1 MANQNFF
8 PPLESRTSRSIAGP
22 LRMSIQGDPNM
33 TGMTKTVEE
42 MLSRLENNSK
52 SELNLVRALAEAI
65 RRVDDQ
71 MLHELRNLSLQHELR
86 RETILDELQTLAT
99 RLCHLPARPTPSA
112 IRAAIVQPALA
123 QKRANA
129 ETVESGEEL
138 PSTGADWRQAT
149 KNIQDDLDLAFS
161 VSPPP
166 RH

>member
-1 MANQNFF
+1 
-8 PPLESRTSRSIAGP
+8 
-22 LRMSIQGDPNM
+22 M

-52 SELNLVRALAEAI
+52 SELSLVRALAEAI

-86 RETILDELQTLAT
+86 RESILDELQTLAT
-99 RLCHLPARPTPSA
+99 RLCHLPARPTPAA
-112 IRAAIVQPALA
+112 IRAAIDQPALA

-129 ETVESGEEL
+129 ETVDAGDVMSNG
-138 PSTGADWRQAT
+138 TGADWRQAAQ
-149 KNIQDDLDLAFS
+149 NIQDDLDFAFS
-161 VSPPP
+161 ASPPP

>member
-1 MANQNFF
+1 
-8 PPLESRTSRSIAGP
+8 
-22 LRMSIQGDPNM
+22 M

-52 SELNLVRALAEAI
+52 SELSLVRALAEAI

-86 RETILDELQTLAT
+86 RESILDELQTLAT

-112 IRAAIVQPALA
+112 IRAAIDQPALA

-129 ETVESGEEL
+129 ETVDAGDVMSNG
-138 PSTGADWRQAT
+138 TGADWRQAAQ
-149 KNIQDDLDLAFS
+149 NIQDDLDFAFS
-161 VSPPP
+161 ASPPP

>member
-1 MANQNFF
+1 
-8 PPLESRTSRSIAGP
+8 
-22 LRMSIQGDPNM
+22 M

-42 MLSRLENNSK
+42 MLSRLDTNSK
-52 SELNLVRALAEAI
+52 SELSLVRALAEAI

-86 RETILDELQTLAT
+86 RESILDELQTLAT

-112 IRAAIVQPALA
+112 IRAAIDQPALA

-129 ETVESGEEL
+129 ETVDAGDVMNNG
-138 PSTGADWRQAT
+138 TGADWRQAAQ
-149 KNIQDDLDLAFS
+149 NIQDDLDFAFS
-161 VSPPP
+161 APPPP

>member
-1 MANQNFF
+1 
-8 PPLESRTSRSIAGP
+8 
-22 LRMSIQGDPNM
+22 M

-42 MLSRLENNSK
+42 MLSRLETNSK
-52 SELNLVRALAEAI
+52 SELSLVRALAEAI

-86 RETILDELQTLAT
+86 RESILDELQTLAT

-112 IRAAIVQPALA
+112 IRAAIDQPALA

-129 ETVESGEEL
+129 ETVDAGDVMNNG
-138 PSTGADWRQAT
+138 TGADWRQAAQ
-149 KNIQDDLDLAFS
+149 NIQDDLDFAFS
-161 VSPPP
+161 APPPP

>member
-1 MANQNFF
+1 
-8 PPLESRTSRSIAGP
+8 
-22 LRMSIQGDPNM
+22 M
-33 TGMTKTVEE
+33 TGMSKTVEE

-52 SELNLVRALAEAI
+52 SELSLVRALAEAI

-86 RETILDELQTLAT
+86 RESILDELQTLAT

-112 IRAAIVQPALA
+112 IRAAIDQPALA

-129 ETVESGEEL
+129 ETVDAGDVMSNG
-138 PSTGADWRQAT
+138 TGADWRQAAQ
-149 KNIQDDLDLAFS
+149 NIQDDLDFAFS
-161 VSPPP
+161 APPP

>member
-1 MANQNFF
+1 
-8 PPLESRTSRSIAGP
+8 
-22 LRMSIQGDPNM
+22 M

-52 SELNLVRALAEAI
+52 SELSLVRALAEAI

-86 RETILDELQTLAT
+86 RESILDELQTLAT

-112 IRAAIVQPALA
+112 IRAAIDQPALA

-129 ETVESGEEL
+129 ETVDAGDVVGNG
-138 PSTGADWRQAT
+138 TGADWRQAAQ
-149 KNIQDDLDLAFS
+149 NIQDDLDFAFS
-161 VSPPP
+161 APPP

>member
-1 MANQNFF
+1 
-8 PPLESRTSRSIAGP
+8 
-22 LRMSIQGDPNM
+22 M

-42 MLSRLENNSK
+42 MLGRLENNSK

-86 RETILDELQTLAT
+86 RESILDELQTLAT

-112 IRAAIVQPALA
+112 IRAAIDQPALA

-129 ETVESGEEL
+129 QTVDAAEMPNGS
-138 PSTGADWRQAT
+138 GADWRQAAQ
-149 KNIQDDLDLAFS
+149 NIQDDLDLAFS
-161 VSPPP
+161 VPPP

>member
-1 MANQNFF
+1 
-8 PPLESRTSRSIAGP
+8 
-22 LRMSIQGDPNM
+22 M
-33 TGMTKTVEE
+33 TGMSKTVEE

-52 SELNLVRALAEAI
+52 SELSLVRALAEAI

-86 RETILDELQTLAT
+86 RESILDELQTLAT

-112 IRAAIVQPALA
+112 IRAAIDQPALA

-129 ETVESGEEL
+129 ETVDAGDAMSNG
-138 PSTGADWRQAT
+138 TGADWRQAAQ
-149 KNIQDDLDLAFS
+149 NIQDDLDFAFS
-161 VSPPP
+161 APPPP

>member
-1 MANQNFF
+1 
-8 PPLESRTSRSIAGP
+8 
-22 LRMSIQGDPNM
+22 M

-42 MLSRLENNSK
+42 MLSRLETNSK
-52 SELNLVRALAEAI
+52 SELSLVRALAEAI

-86 RETILDELQTLAT
+86 RESILDELQTLAT

-112 IRAAIVQPALA
+112 IRAAIDQPALA

-129 ETVESGEEL
+129 ETVDAGDAMSNG
-138 PSTGADWRQAT
+138 TGADWRQAAQ
-149 KNIQDDLDLAFS
+149 NIQDDLDFAFS
-161 VSPPP
+161 APPP

>member
-1 MANQNFF
+1 
-8 PPLESRTSRSIAGP
+8 
-22 LRMSIQGDPNM
+22 M

-52 SELNLVRALAEAI
+52 SELSLVRALAEAI

-86 RETILDELQTLAT
+86 RESILDELQTLAT

-112 IRAAIVQPALA
+112 IRAAIDQPALA

-129 ETVESGEEL
+129 ETVDAGDVVGNG
-138 PSTGADWRQAT
+138 TGADWRQAAQ
-149 KNIQDDLDLAFS
+149 NIQDDLDFAFS
-161 VSPPP
+161 APPPP